1 MRKGCL
7 FQLFLFLIV
16 IVKLYPASAN
26 ISESPSY
33 SFVYSYG
40 NAKIWVFI
48 EANRTLTAGPSTNCT
63 IFLTVYLEKLGNNKG
78 VFLNRITFKFEDTQ
92 LERILS
98 PNVTLQDNMR
108 SWSGNVTFEQD
119 EISLIIRPGEVLSGR
134 MNFELRYDVIDSF
147 EETWP
152 FRVNEEFPISFKNV
166 AQIEQPW
173 ITYEVVFIATLLIGV
188 ISSIILLWL
197 KIHRYKKPHQ

>member
-1 MRKGCL
+1 
-7 FQLFLFLIV
+7 
-16 IVKLYPASAN
+16 
-26 ISESPSY
+26 
-33 SFVYSYG
+33 
-40 NAKIWVFI
+40 
-48 EANRTLTAGPSTNCT
+48 
-63 IFLTVYLEKLGNNKG
+63 
-78 VFLNRITFKFEDTQ
+78 
-92 LERILS
+92 
-98 PNVTLQDNMR
+98 MR